1 MSNCKVIALTNQKGG
16 VGKTT
21 TAVNLGVSLVQQ
33 GKKVLLIDADAQ
45 ANLTMALGYNRPDDI
60 PITLSTVMQN
70 IIDDKTLDAS
80 QGIIHHREGVDLLPS
95 NIELSGFEV
104 RLINAMSRERV
115 LKTYVNEVKKNYD
128 YVLIDCMPS
137 LGMITINALAAA
149 DSVIIPTQPHYL
161 SAKGLELL
169 LRSVSMVKRQINP
182 KLRIDG
188 ILMTMVMPR
197 TNISKSTYGSIYI
210 ISCIFNV
217 FNVTMNNIVTS
228 EGAAKTT
235 MCALLIGAVL
245 NIALDPIFIYV
256 LDLGVAGAAIATAIS
271 QVVSTLVYLF
281 YILGKKSVFDFKI
294 KNYCLSKEIASE
306 IFKIGIPTLVFQI
319 LTSLSISLINNA
331 AADYG
336 DAAIAGMG
344 VVTRLV
350 SMGSLTI
357 FGFIKG
363 FQPIA
368 GYSYGAKKFN
378 RLHEA
383 IKTSIIWST
392 IFCVVYGLILALF
405 STSIVSQF
413 ASGNLEMIKVG
424 ASSLRVNGIS
434 LMLFGF
440 YTVYSSLF
448 LALGKGKEGFI
459 LGACRQGIC
468 FVPVILVLPMI
479 WGLNGILYAQPVAD
493 VLSAIITVFMAI
505 HLHRELNEAEK
516 QAAIARTN
524 EVH

>member
-1 MSNCKVIALTNQKGG
+1 M
-16 VGKTT
+16 
-21 TAVNLGVSLVQQ
+21 
-33 GKKVLLIDADAQ
+33 
-45 ANLTMALGYNRPDDI
+45 
-60 PITLSTVMQN
+60 
-70 IIDDKTLDAS
+70 
-80 QGIIHHREGVDLLPS
+80 
-95 NIELSGFEV
+95 
-104 RLINAMSRERV
+104 
-115 LKTYVNEVKKNYD
+115 
-128 YVLIDCMPS
+128 
-137 LGMITINALAAA
+137 
-149 DSVIIPTQPHYL
+149 
-161 SAKGLELL
+161 
-169 LRSVSMVKRQINP
+169 
-182 KLRIDG
+182 
-188 ILMTMVMPR
+188 
-197 TNISKSTYGSIYI
+197 
-210 ISCIFNV
+210 
-217 FNVTMNNIVTS
+217 
-228 EGAAKTT
+228 
-235 MCALLIGAVL
+235 
-245 NIALDPIFIYV
+245 
-256 LDLGVAGAAIATAIS
+256 
-271 QVVSTLVYLF
+271 
-281 YILGKKSVFDFKI
+281 
-294 KNYCLSKEIASE
+294 
-306 IFKIGIPTLVFQI
+306 FQI

-344 VVTRLV
+344 VVIRLV

-392 IFCVVYGLILALF
+392 ILALF

-413 ASGNLEMIKVG
+413 ASGNLEMMKVG

-516 QAAIARTN
+516 QAAIAGTN